1 MKTIVFSYDAEM
13 VPFYYSGMMNAAVPE
28 GTPPLRISD
37 KKIKKNSLPAVTRRG
52 HEAGVHRIQA
62 IFTIGYPA
70 AVWDVTV
77 SDNGEFIAAAVDLA

>member
-1 MKTIVFSYDAEM
+1 
-13 VPFYYSGMMNAAVPE
+13 MMNAAVPE
-28 GTPPLRISD
+28 GTPPRRICD
-37 KKIKKNSLPAVTRRG
+37 KKIKNSYPATPPRD

>member
-1 MKTIVFSYDAEM
+1 M
-13 VPFYYSGMMNAAVPE
+13 
-28 GTPPLRISD
+28 PPPKGRPRGGLVI
-37 KKIKKNSLPAVTRRG
+37 KKLKNSLPAVTWRG

-77 SDNGEFIAAAVDLA
+77 SDDGEFIAAAVDLA